1 MGLSLGLPAVSTHYN
16 ELYHHFLKYFL
27 KSIYFGLYYVFLAV
41 YGLSLGAAS
50 RGYSLVAMHGL
61 FVAVTSLVAELR
73 LYGADFSNCGSQA

>member
-1 MGLSLGLPAVSTHYN
+1 M
-16 ELYHHFLKYFL
+16 
-27 KSIYFGLYYVFLAV
+27 